1 MNEPN
6 PFLFNDIR
14 NSEHWRISEIILKQC
29 VKHPDRKIIEFVDGP
44 EWTFE
49 DLKIKSLKKAKILK
63 DLNLKAGDNLT
74 VIIEDPKE
82 FVVFWIACNF
92 LGVMFVALNAAI
104 KGNVLLHQINIS
116 KSKYVIVENIF
127 FDEVN
132 NLKKLHKLD
141 VRILNC
147 NQLTN
152 KELINENEIILGK
165 HSDNVCTMFTSGT
178 SGPSKG
184 VMMPNAHCVL
194 FAIGTIENYEL
205 KNNHIFYISLPLF
218 HANGLFMQLLACII
232 TGAKAIIRDRFSAS
246 NWLKD
251 IRKYSIT
258 HTNMLGA
265 IAAFVVAQPPSKYDK
280 DHELIVIG
288 SAPLPSEPERIFR
301 DRFGVKEVLPL
312 YGMTEV
318 NIPIY
323 GLKNEIG
330 NGKCGKVY
338 EKYFDVEIRNPEND
352 SRVND
357 GQVGEIM
364 VRPKQ
369 AFGFMSGYMGM
380 PEKTIESWRNF
391 WFHTGDAGI
400 KEVSGHFTFVDRIK
414 DCIRRRGENISSYEV
429 EQAFLEI
436 PYITEAAAYAISAEG
451 GDGMEDEVM
460 VALMTNKDVSID
472 YVELLSKAKRNLAKF
487 AIPKYLRIMEEF
499 PKTQTGKIQ
508 KNKLRED
515 GVTFDTWQNK
525 NI

>member
-1 MNEPN
+1 MGKHN
-6 PFLFNDIR
+6 PFLFKEIS
-14 NSEHWRISEIILKQC
+14 NSEHWRVPEIILSQC
-29 VKHPDRKIIEFVDGP
+29 LKHPDKKIIKFTNGP

-49 DLKIKSLKKAKILK
+49 KLKIKSLQKARILK
-63 DLNLKAGDNLT
+63 NLNLKAGDNLT
-74 VIIEDPKE
+74 VIIQDPKE
-82 FVVFWIACNF
+82 FILYWIASNF
-92 LGVMFVALNAAI
+92 LGVMFVALNTAI
-104 KGNVLLHQINIS
+104 KGKGLLHQINIS
-116 KSKYVIVENIF
+116 KSKHIIIEDLF

-132 NLKKLHKLD
+132 NLININKLD
-141 VRILNC
+141 IEILNC
-147 NQLTN
+147 SELKN
-152 KELINENEIILGK
+152 KTLINENEIIFGK
-165 HSDNVCTMFTSGT
+165 LSDNVCAMFTSGT

-194 FAIGTIENYEL
+194 FAIGTIENYDL
-205 KNNHIFYISLPLF
+205 KHDHIFYITLPLF

-232 TGAKAIIRDRFSAS
+232 TGAKAIIRSKFSAS

-251 IRKYSIT
+251 VKKYNIT

-265 IAAFVVAQPPSKYDK
+265 IAAFVVAQPSSKHDK
-280 DHELIVIG
+280 DHKLVVIG
-288 SAPLPSEPERIFR
+288 SAPLPSEPERVFR
-301 DRFGVKEVLPL
+301 ERFGVKQVLPL

-323 GLKNEIG
+323 GLQNEIG
-330 NGKCGKVY
+330 GGKCGKVY
-338 EKYFDVEIRNPEND
+338 EKYFEVEIRNPEND
-352 SRVND
+352 SIVKD
-357 GQVGEIM
+357 GEVGEIM

-460 VALMTNKDVSID
+460 VALMTNNHVSINFE
-472 YVELLSKAKRNLAKF
+472 ELLVMAKRNLAKF
-487 AIPKYLRIMEEF
+487 AIPKYLRIMKEF

-508 KNKLRED
+508 KNKLREQ
-515 GVTFDTWQNK
+515 GVTVDTWQNE

>member
-1 MNEPN
+1 
-6 PFLFNDIR
+6 
-14 NSEHWRISEIILKQC
+14 
-29 VKHPDRKIIEFVDGP
+29 
-44 EWTFE
+44 
-49 DLKIKSLKKAKILK
+49 
-63 DLNLKAGDNLT
+63 
-74 VIIEDPKE
+74 
-82 FVVFWIACNF
+82 
-92 LGVMFVALNAAI
+92 
-104 KGNVLLHQINIS
+104 
-116 KSKYVIVENIF
+116 
-127 FDEVN
+127 
-132 NLKKLHKLD
+132 
-141 VRILNC
+141 
-147 NQLTN
+147 
-152 KELINENEIILGK
+152 
-165 HSDNVCTMFTSGT
+165 MFTSGT

-194 FAIGTIENYEL
+194 FAIGTIENYDL
-205 KNNHIFYISLPLF
+205 KHDHVFYISLPLF

-232 TGAKAIIRDRFSAS
+232 TGAKAIIRNRFSAS

-251 IRKYSIT
+251 IRKYDVT

-265 IAAFVVAQPPSKYDK
+265 IAAFVVAQPPSEYDK
-280 DHELIVIG
+280 DHKLAVIG

-301 DRFGVKEVLPL
+301 QRFGVKQVLPL

-338 EKYFDVEIRNPEND
+338 EKYFEVEIRNPEND

-357 GQVGEIM
+357 GEVGEIM

-369 AFGFMSGYMGM
+369 PFGFMSGYMGM

-400 KEVSGHFTFVDRIK
+400 RESSGHFTFVDRIK

-436 PYITEAAAYAISAEG
+436 PYITEAAAYAVSADG

-460 VALMTNKDVSID
+460 VALMANKEVAINF
-472 YVELLSKAKRNLAKF
+472 VELLTLAKSNLAKF

-508 KNKLRED
+508 KNKLREQ
-515 GVTFDTWQNK
+515 GVTVDTWQNI

>member
-1 MNEPN
+1 MGERN
-6 PFLFNDIR
+6 PFLFKDIT
-14 NSEHWRISEIILKQC
+14 NSEHWRVSEIILSQC
-29 VKHPDRKIIEFVDGP
+29 LSHPNRKIIEFTDGP
-44 EWTFE
+44 EWTFQ
-49 DLKIKSLKKAKILK
+49 DVKIKSLQKAKILK
-63 DLNLKAGDNLT
+63 NLNLKAGDSLT

-82 FVVFWIACNF
+82 FILYWIASNF
-92 LGVMFVALNAAI
+92 LGVMLVALNTAI
-104 KGNVLLHQINIS
+104 KGKGLLHQINIS
-116 KSKYVIVENIF
+116 KSKYVVVDNLF

-132 NLKKLHKLD
+132 DLQKNYKLD
-141 VRILNC
+141 VEILNC
-147 NQLTN
+147 GELKS
-152 KELINENEIILGK
+152 KELINENEVIFGK
-165 HSDNVCTMFTSGT
+165 LSDNVCTMFTSGT

-194 FAIGTIENYEL
+194 FAIGTIENYDL
-205 KNNHIFYISLPLF
+205 KHDHTFYISLPLF
-218 HANGLFMQLLACII
+218 HANALFMQLLACIV
-232 TGAKAIIRDRFSAS
+232 TGAKAIIRKRFSAS

-251 IRKYSIT
+251 IRRYGVT

-265 IAAFVVAQPPSKYDK
+265 IAAFVVAQPPSEHDK
-280 DHELIVIG
+280 DHRLIVIG
-288 SAPLPSEPERIFR
+288 SAPLPSEPEKVFR
-301 DRFGVKEVLPL
+301 ERFGIKEVLPL

-323 GLKNEIG
+323 GLKNEKG

-338 EKYFDVEIRNPEND
+338 KKYFEVEIRNPEDD
-352 SRVND
+352 SPVID

-369 AFGFMSGYMGM
+369 PFGFMSGYMGM

-400 KEVSGHFTFVDRIK
+400 REKSGHFTFVDRIK
-414 DCIRRRGENISSYEV
+414 DCIRRRGENVSSYEV

-460 VALMTNKDVSID
+460 VALMTNKDFSVD
-472 YVELLSKAKRNLAKF
+472 FVELLSKAERNLAKF
-487 AIPKYLRIMEEF
+487 AIPKYLRIIKEF

-508 KNKLRED
+508 KNKLREE
-515 GVTFDTWQNK
+515 GVTDDTWQNK